1 MSKFGVGVGEDF
13 PVDEKKSEEAAAPPG
28 EAAASEARCCGG
40 SRSEQHEAWRNW
52 RHQKRDE
59 WRARKRAMREQF
71 RREFAGEGHREHAK
85 HVAGSLAV
93 AALAIVGLAALFGHR
108 RHD

>member
-13 PVDEKKSEEAAAPPG
+13 PVDEQAQETEFCGAGTGRG
-28 EAAASEARCCGG
+28 EAIRKWHQMRC
-40 SRSEQHEAWRNW
+40 
-52 RHQKRDE
+52 E

-71 RREFAGEGHREHAK
+71 RREFADENHREHAK

-93 AALAIVGLAALFGHR
+93 AVLAFVGLAALLG
-108 RHD
+108 RHHHSD

>member
-13 PVDEKKSEEAAAPPG
+13 PVDEQAQGQEQESG
-28 EAAASEARCCGG
+28 CCGG
-40 SRSEQHEAWRNW
+40 GMDRDEAIRKWRQMRS
-52 RHQKRDE
+52 E

-71 RREFAGEGHREHAK
+71 RREFADEGHREHAK

-93 AALAIVGLAALFGHR
+93 AVLAFVGLAALLG
-108 RHD
+108 RHHHSD